1 MKSVIKKL
9 STATALSGLLLVSA
23 GTWAGGHAGGHNPER
38 MLQHMTEKLELDD
51 TQQDQVESIL
61 SENLTAAQADRE
73 RMTVIR
79 DQLKGMRE
87 SFDADRAKR
96 LADELGEITSRLA
109 YDMASTQAQ
118 LYEVLTPGQREQ
130 MDAMQAVREQR
141 MQKRRTGRD

>member
-23 GTWAGGHAGGHNPER
+23 GAWAGGHAGGHNPER

-51 TQQDQVESIL
+51 TQQDQVEGIV
-61 SENLTAAQADRE
+61 SENLASVQADRE
-73 RMTVIR
+73 RMTAIR

-87 SFDADRAKR
+87 SFDADKAKR
-96 LADELGEITSRLA
+96 LADELGEITGRLA

-118 LYEVLTPGQREQ
+118 VYEVLTPVQREQ
-130 MDAMQAVREQR
+130 MDAMQAAREQR
-141 MQKRRTGRD
+141 MQKRRPGRD